1 MVSNIVGNSQIPIP
15 AKDENHQP
23 TAAFSIV
30 HSIPKKNDSI
40 NSTWSKILCQNLVL
54 QWRQNI
60 SHKATFPQGMTIDW
74 KINGWN
80 PIYWKVWFRWFSFS
94 IGWFLCSIDV
104 NLPGSLK
111 TPTQVFCSV
120 RGPRLGGTGFKQQP
134 KKKNGSVRGE
144 CFFTSP
150 FCWIFVGLRWCLLI
164 L

>member
-1 MVSNIVGNSQIPIP
+1 MVTSWWFQISLGILKFRSLPKMRIINPRQHFPLFIP
-15 AKDENHQP
+15 
-23 TAAFSIV
+23 S
-30 HSIPKKNDSI
+30 PKKNDSI

-134 KKKNGSVRGE
+134 KKKKTEAWGGNAFSRHL
-144 CFFTSP
+144 
-150 FCWIFVGLRWCLLI
+150 FVGFLLV
-164 L
+164 